1 MSANSKEGIDI
12 DNTDGRE
19 RNNVKS
25 RYESSVQKEILI
37 EAIFLILL
45 VFVCLI
51 LLLCTWT
58 GSIFNLLCI
67 PENLHLSAKRYIYFS
82 LSGMLGG
89 LTFGMKYFYR
99 VVARGWWNQ
108 DRKVWRLMSPII
120 SSIIALMV
128 GILIESS
135 FINTGKILNGTTIIS
150 IGFLA
155 GYFADEAVGKMY
167 EVANVIFGTN
177 STKKS

>member
-1 MSANSKEGIDI
+1 MSNNISEKVDI
-12 DNTDGRE
+12 DNTDGRA
-19 RNNVKS
+19 RDNVKS
-25 RYESSVQKEILI
+25 RYDDLIKKEIWQ
-37 EAIFLILL
+37 ETAFLISL
-45 VFVCLI
+45 VVICLG

-58 GSIFNLLCI
+58 GSIFHILCI
-67 PENLHLSAKRYIYFS
+67 PEPLQLQAKKYLYFA

-108 DRKVWRLMSPII
+108 DRRIWRLMSPII
-120 SSIIALMV
+120 SAIIALMV
-128 GILIESS
+128 GILIEAS

-150 IGFLA
+150 IGFLS

-167 EVANVIFGTN
+167 EIANVIFGTN
-177 STKKS
+177 NNNKS